1 MSISS
6 TFISQISKLLH
17 FQKFLKLDSI
27 AIDQNFSNIDEF
39 STIIVTLDRKSKI
52 RVVVVFIIFFFIKSD
67 TFESNCTTQKH
78 EGGYREILANV
89 SLAASYA
96 NQAEKLACFQR
107 VLIIQATTFRNEIRT
122 RASPSPHSLR
132 QVFRLWPPPT
142 PSLSLYL
149 SLSPYIHYTYTVY
162 KRV

>member
-1 MSISS
+1 MYI
-6 TFISQISKLLH
+6 
-17 FQKFLKLDSI
+17 
-27 AIDQNFSNIDEF
+27 
-39 STIIVTLDRKSKI
+39 
-52 RVVVVFIIFFFIKSD
+52 IKSD

-78 EGGYREILANV
+78 EGGTEILANV

-122 RASPSPHSLR
+122 RASPSPDSLR
-132 QVFRLWPPPT
+132 QVFRLWPPPI
-142 PSLSLYL
+142 PSPSF
-149 SLSPYIHYTYTVY
+149 SPPPSYIHYTYTVY